1 MDFAA
6 PTAIV
11 GCPVGTCTVLWVLGA
26 AISP

>member
-6 PTAIV
+6 PTAADW
-11 GCPVGTCTVLWVLGA
+11 CPVGTCAVVWVLGA